1 MQQKIKKKTF
11 LNINKKIILKKKE
24 QKHKQ
29 KMNKKWTIN
38 EQKMNK
44 KVNTKWTINEQND
57 EQKNEQKMNKKVNTK
72 WTINE

>member
-1 MQQKIKKKTF
+1 MQKKIKKKTF
-11 LNINKKIILKKKE
+11 LNINKKTILKKKE

-44 KVNTKWTINEQND
+44 KINTKWTINEQND
-57 EQKNEQKMNKKVNTK
+57 EQKMNKKWTK
-72 WTINE
+72 K